1 MSPAPYTACEIC
13 RREAAEHE
21 PLGGWVLRTEHWS
34 ACVGPGFEVP
44 GWLFLELRRHAEGPM
59 AMDPAEA
66 GEVGHH
72 LVELSDAIRA
82 ATGAEKV
89 YVVAF
94 GEVYAHFHLLLLPRM
109 PFAPPEETGPALLL
123 RRQDLLDGPA
133 SAEMALRV
141 CRALSGGA

>member
-1 MSPAPYTACEIC
+1 M
-13 RREAAEHE
+13 
-21 PLGGWVLRTEHWS
+21 
-34 ACVGPGFEVP
+34 GPGFEVP

-59 AMDPAEA
+59 GMDPAEA

-72 LVELSDAIRA
+72 LVELSAAIRA

-141 CRALSGGA
+141 CRARSGGA